1 MGANCHVVMYNDKI
15 FRVIP
20 YFSSIPR
27 DLFHGG
33 FLHLVKL
40 PVNIVFALPVLSVS
54 LNEVKCF
61 RQTSRLP
68 CTGSVFL

>member
-1 MGANCHVVMYNDKI
+1 MLSCIMIKSS
-15 FRVIP
+15 VIP

-27 DLFHGG
+27 ELFHGG

-40 PVNIVFALPVLSVS
+40 PVNNHVFALPVLSVS

-61 RQTSRLP
+61 RQRSKLP